1 MEGGNSLISIQN
13 IALIILF
20 ILTIIKL
27 FYIMICLFSEE
38 KIELKRSEAK

>member
-38 KIELKRSEAK
+38 NLKRSEVK

>member
-27 FYIMICLFSEE
+27 FCIMICLFSEE
-38 KIELKRSEAK
+38 KFELKRSEVK